1 MLIMYR
7 IETMRGH
14 GHQPKQI
21 GQATRGIDMSDQ
33 PFSLKQLAL
42 SSRPIRI
49 GFFLVPDFP
58 LMTFSAALDSLRQ
71 GNRLAKRKSFEWVL
85 ISADGGDARSSSGLA
100 FPVDCPMGKAP
111 RCDIVIVCAGV
122 SYIDGYDPNTFAWL
136 RRIHSEG
143 CVLGAVSTGV
153 FYLAKAGLLEGR
165 RCAVH
170 WESLA
175 SFRSEFPNCFATDDI
190 FAIDGRFLTSSGG
203 TVTLDM
209 MLYLIA
215 AIEGRE
221 LASQISDQFNHPRIR
236 RQDDAQRMQP
246 EDRFGIRNAKLGFV
260 IRRMES
266 SLFDPIEISDL
277 AQSVNLSPRQLERL
291 FQSNLGTS
299 PSKFYIDLRMS
310 RAKELLLHTELTVAE
325 IADVCGYESPSHF
338 SRFYRSHFKES
349 PAATRKADVLAR
361 ALAL

>member
-1 MLIMYR
+1 MA
-7 IETMRGH
+7 ETY
-14 GHQPKQI
+14 
-21 GQATRGIDMSDQ
+21 
-33 PFSLKQLAL
+33 SLKKLAE
-42 SSRPIRI
+42 SDRPIRI
-49 GFFLVPDFP
+49 GFFLVPDYP

-71 GNRLAKRKSFEWVL
+71 GNRLAKRKVFEWVL
-85 ISADGGDARSSSGLA
+85 ISADGENPRSSSGLTI
-100 FPVDCPMGKAP
+100 PVDCQASKGP
-111 RCDIVIVCAGV
+111 RFDIVIVCAGV
-122 SYIDGYDPNTFAWL
+122 NYTDGYDANVFAWL

-175 SFRSEFPNCFATDDI
+175 TFRSEFPNCLATDDI

-260 IRRMES
+260 IRRMEA
-266 SLFDPIEISDL
+266 SLYEPIEISEL
-277 AQSVNLSPRQLERL
+277 AQSVNLSTRQLERL
-291 FQSNLGTS
+291 FHANLSKS
-299 PSKFYIDLRMS
+299 PSRFYIDLRMA
-310 RAKELLLHTELTVAE
+310 RAKELLLHTDLTVAE

-338 SRFYRSHFKES
+338 SRFYRQHFHES
-349 PAATRKADVLAR
+349 PAATRKADVVGRPGVVQTGAVSEVS
-361 ALAL
+361 

>member
-1 MLIMYR
+1 
-7 IETMRGH
+7 
-14 GHQPKQI
+14 
-21 GQATRGIDMSDQ
+21 MSHQ
-33 PFSLKQLAL
+33 PFSLKELAF

-49 GFFLVPDFP
+49 GFLLVADYP

-71 GNRLAKRKSFEWVL
+71 GNRLAKRKVFEWTLLSV
-85 ISADGGDARSSSGLA
+85 DGQDARSSSGLA
-100 FPVDCPMGKAP
+100 FPVDAAIAKAP
-111 RCDIVIVCAGV
+111 KCDVVIVCAGV
-122 SYIDGYDPNTFAWL
+122 NYADGYDSGVFAWL

-143 CVLGAVSTGV
+143 CVMGAVSTGV

-175 SFRSEFPNCFATDDI
+175 SFRSEFPKCFATDDI

-215 AIEGRE
+215 AIEGRD

-260 IRRMES
+260 IRRMEG

-277 AQSVNLSPRQLERL
+277 ARSVSLSTRQLERL
-291 FQSNLGTS
+291 FHANLGKS
-299 PSKFYIDLRMS
+299 PSRFYIDLRMS
-310 RAKELLLHTELTVAE
+310 RARELLLHTELDVAE
-325 IADVCGYESPSHF
+325 IADVCGYESVSHF
-338 SRFYRSHFKES
+338 SRFYRKHFDET
-349 PAATRKADVLAR
+349 PVATRKADASGR
-361 ALAL
+361 SIAL